1 MSSNKHVS
9 SSPAK
14 GSKSLNFSVYGLHC
28 FSFFALCL
36 FFSYIEYPPDTMRIH
51 LGMRNTKNSTVVNT
65 ANKMAAPI
73 SSLDTPT
80 IISILISIFVPIL
93 IPIFIPAIYKR
104 SLSVPSVL
112 YLICRSNHLMCPVH
126 YPPNCFNL
134 LIDRTCRTLFHPLH
148 IIFERIQQIG
158 RASCRER
165 V

>member
-80 IISILISIFVPIL
+80 GLYIQALSFSSLSIVSDMSIEPSYVPRPL
-93 IPIFIPAIYKR
+93 STELFQSLDR
-104 SLSVPSVL
+104 SHLSHSVPSAA
-112 YLICRSNHLMCPVH
+112 YHL
-126 YPPNCFNL
+126 
-134 LIDRTCRTLFHPLH
+134 
-148 IIFERIQQIG
+148 
-158 RASCRER
+158 RAHSAPQ
-165 V
+165 